1 MQFCINKIFSRIILL
16 FLSVQILN
24 VSIDTKDSYST
35 NLPED
40 LEFNDQESIV
50 EFILEKCFKIE
61 NAIQE
66 HDENDQEDGG
76 SIDFQKNTLHLD
88 QHLKVS
94 ILVLSGILNSYHKSS
109 FLYLNSFFKSL
120 YLDIIAPPPK
130 YS

>member
-1 MQFCINKIFSRIILL
+1 MLFCINKIFLRIILL
-16 FLSVQILN
+16 FLSIQILN

-50 EFILEKCFKIE
+50 EFILEKCFRIE

-66 HDENDQEDGG
+66 HDETDQEDGG
-76 SIDFQKNTLHLD
+76 SLDFHKITLHIH
-88 QHLKVS
+88 QGIKVS
-94 ILVLSGILNSYHKSS
+94 IPILTLFFYSNSKSC
-109 FLYLNSFFKSL
+109 YLHLNNFAKSL

>member
-1 MQFCINKIFSRIILL
+1 MQLCRNTIFSRIILL
-16 FLSVQILN
+16 LLSIQTLN
-24 VSIDTKDSYST
+24 VCIDTRDSVSP

-50 EFILEKCFKIE
+50 EFILEKCFRIE

-66 HDENDQEDGG
+66 HDENDLEDGG
-76 SIDFQKNTLHLD
+76 SIDFQKITLHLD
-88 QHLKVS
+88 QGVKVS
-94 ILVLSGILNSYHKSS
+94 ILVLSGFLNSHNKS
-109 FLYLNSFFKSL
+109 FYQYLNSFAKSL